1 VIATTMRNIR
11 DALIGYADWQGY
23 HHAERADAW
32 MARLE
37 MTRPEI
43 DHFRA
48 QPTPDCPPY
57 FPIPTIAFPPD
68 GVDSE
73 WPGRPCGSGRESGI
87 AALACARQ
95 RASLSAFT
103 WLPDVIPEPQSGWL
117 AGLPIA
123 VKDLMHVR
131 GFPLTGGSAA
141 FDRTTSTHDAEVI
154 ARLRRA
160 GAAFMGFANLHEFAY
175 GITSDNPHFGRVVNP
190 AAPERIPGGSSGG
203 SAAAIAAGIVT
214 AALGTDTA
222 GSIRIPAACCGI
234 AGFKPSYDALPRT
247 GVLDLATSLDH
258 VGPMGRT
265 VADCAALFAAMLGL
279 SALPEWTYANLAG
292 RKLCRLRGYFDE
304 PLDPEVRA
312 SLDEAIAAAA
322 ADGAA
327 CIEGEIA
334 GTQDAPAIQL
344 MTLAPEAGAVHAERV
359 RERGHLLGED
369 VRVRIE
375 AGQFI
380 PGYWYTKAQRMRRRF
395 ADAVDAAFGDSD
407 ALVCPTLRVPAP
419 AVGANR
425 VRIGDR
431 DYALHTAVTQ
441 LTMPFNLSGLPAISI
456 PWSTSAQGMPIC
468 LQVVGRRG
476 ADWRT
481 LAIARRLEAVSPWSR
496 LRPDR

>member
-1 VIATTMRNIR
+1 MPDLR

-32 MARLE
+32 LARLE
-37 MTRPEI
+37 ITRPEI
-43 DHFRA
+43 DYFRE

-57 FPIPTIAFPPD
+57 LPVAAAVAAPD
-68 GVDSE
+68 GVGAG
-73 WPGRPCGSGRESGI
+73 WPGRPSGGEQEFASF
-87 AALACARQ
+87 ALARARQ
-95 RASLSAFT
+95 HASLAAFT
-103 WLPDVIPEPQSGWL
+103 WLPESVPEARSGWL
-117 AGLPIA
+117 AGLPVA
-123 VKDLMHVR
+123 VKDLMHVA

-141 FDRTTSTHDAEVI
+141 FDRVDSTRDAKVV
-154 ARLRRA
+154 ARLRNA
-160 GAAFMGFANLHEFAY
+160 GAAFMGLANLHEFAY

-190 AAPERIPGGSSGG
+190 VAPGRIPGGSSGG

-265 VADCAALFAAMLGL
+265 VADCAALFAAMLSL
-279 SALPEWTYANLAG
+279 PALPEWVYASLSG
-292 RKLCRLRGYFDE
+292 MTLCRLRGYFDE
-304 PLDPEVRA
+304 PLDAEVRA
-312 SLDEAIAAAA
+312 ALDEAMAAAA
-322 ADGAA
+322 TDGAA
-327 CIEGEIA
+327 CIESEVRGAEA
-334 GTQDAPAIQL
+334 ASAIQL

-380 PGYWYTKAQRMRRRF
+380 PGYWYAKAQRMRRRF

-407 ALVCPTLRVPAP
+407 ALVCPTLRAPAP
-419 AVGANR
+419 AIGANR
-425 VRIGDR
+425 VRIGVR
-431 DYALHTAVTQ
+431 DYPLHTAVTQ

-456 PWSTSAQGMPIC
+456 PWKLSADGVPIC

-481 LAIARRLEAVSPWSR
+481 LAVAHRLEAASPWSR
-496 LRPDR
+496 QRAAR

>member
-1 VIATTMRNIR
+1 MPDLRH
-11 DALIGYADWQGY
+11 ALIGYADWQGY

-32 MARLE
+32 LARLE

-43 DHFRA
+43 DYFRA
-48 QPTPDCPPY
+48 QPTPDCAAYLPVPV
-57 FPIPTIAFPPD
+57 AVAAPD
-68 GVDSE
+68 
-73 WPGRPCGSGRESGI
+73 GI
-87 AALACARQ
+87 AAEWTGRRSGPEQQSAADALARAR
-95 RASLSAFT
+95 RHSSLAAFT
-103 WLPDVIPEPQSGWL
+103 WLPETVPEAGRGWL

-123 VKDLMHVR
+123 VKDLMHVA
-131 GFPLTGGSAA
+131 GFPLSGGSAA
-141 FDRTTSTHDAEVI
+141 FDRAVSTGDAEVV

-160 GAAFMGFANLHEFAY
+160 GAAFVGMANLHEFAY
-175 GITSDNPHFGRVVNP
+175 GITSDNPHFGRVLNP
-190 AAPERIPGGSSGG
+190 VAPGRIPGGSSGG

-234 AGFKPSYDALPRT
+234 VGFKPGYDALPRT

-265 VADCAALFAAMLGL
+265 VGDCAALFAAMLGL
-279 SALPEWTYANLAG
+279 PELPPWAYASLSG
-292 RKLCRLRGYFDE
+292 RALCRLRGYFE
-304 PLDPEVRA
+304 DPIDPGVRTA
-312 SLDEAIAAAA
+312 LDEAIAAAA
-322 ADGAA
+322 ADGAV
-327 CIEGEIA
+327 CVESEVEGANA
-334 GTQDAPAIQL
+334 GPAIQL

-380 PGYWYTKAQRMRRRF
+380 PGYWYAKAQRMRSRF
-395 ADAVDAAFGDSD
+395 NEAVDAAFGSAD
-407 ALVCPTLRVPAP
+407 ALLCPTLRTPAP
-419 AVGANR
+419 AVGASR
-425 VRIGDR
+425 VRIGAA

-456 PWSTSAQGMPIC
+456 PWRKSADGVPIC

-481 LAIARRLEAVSPWSR
+481 LAIARRLESVSPWSR
-496 LRPDR
+496 QWASR

>member
-1 VIATTMRNIR
+1 MPSLR

-23 HHAERADAW
+23 RHAERADAW
-32 MARLE
+32 LARLE

-43 DHFRA
+43 DYFRA

-57 FPIPTIAFPPD
+57 LPVAVAVAKPAGIEAD
-68 GVDSE
+68 
-73 WPGRPCGSGRESGI
+73 WPGRPAGSAQESAS
-87 AALACARQ
+87 AALARARQ
-95 RASLSAFT
+95 HASLAAFS
-103 WLPDVIPEPQSGWL
+103 WLPETVPEAGGGWL
-117 AGLPIA
+117 AGLPVA
-123 VKDLMHVR
+123 VKDLMHVT

-141 FDRTTSTHDAEVI
+141 FDRVTSTRDAEVV

-160 GAAFMGFANLHEFAY
+160 GAVFIGFANLHEFAY

-190 AAPERIPGGSSGG
+190 AAPGRIPGGSSGG

-265 VADCAALFAAMLGL
+265 VADCAALFAAMLC
-279 SALPEWTYANLAG
+279 LPGIPPWTYTSLSG
-292 RKLCRLRGYFDE
+292 TTLCRLKGYFEE

-312 SLDEAIAAAA
+312 ALDEAIAAAA

-327 CIEGEIA
+327 CTEGTVDGADA
-334 GTQDAPAIQL
+334 GPAIQL
-344 MTLAPEAGAVHAERV
+344 MTLAPEAGAVHAQRL

-380 PGYWYTKAQRMRRRF
+380 PGYWYAKAQRMRGRF
-395 ADAVDAAFGDSD
+395 AEAVDAAFGGSD
-407 ALVCPTLRVPAP
+407 VLVCPTLRTPAP
-419 AVGANR
+419 AVGASG
-425 VRIGDR
+425 VRIGAR
-431 DYALHTAVTQ
+431 EYALHTAVTQ

-456 PWSTSAQGMPIC
+456 PWTQSADGVPIC

-481 LAIARRLEAVSPWSR
+481 LAVAHRLEAASPWSR
-496 LRPDR
+496 LLAAR